1 MARRSRFIDS
11 KSTTSLGASLI
22 LNTNG
27 VMDPRFAVSAL
38 LIKNT
43 VSIDSST
50 TGGTFGAGDIGTT
63 RIEALWE
70 SLNTPFL
77 NNITYGTLDL
87 WSARHWHPSAT
98 AFSVLADQVA
108 ASATAGSFSFDFVVP
123 VKRQNA
129 ARPADYCVALSEFG
143 QITVQTPAALNANG
157 FTGWTTEVYAIG
169 DDTKPGEYIAGSLQR
184 VDELTGDS
192 GNVVDLRCYGH
203 KVADLFGYTIN
214 PSSSPISENTSA
226 RVEFDGREVVNFR
239 GLDGSQLPYA
249 WGNFKSVDAYSNF
262 VGVVGTGGSAYGNTL
277 VEDLVPSAYLQKISH
292 MESVST
298 AQIFYNSR
306 LSSSTDQRYALTTL
320 YPSQGGAQL
329 AQRVPGGSAAGAAA
343 IAAIAS
349 SPSATGGGAAGG
361 SDSAYLPK
369 IVAT

>member
-11 KSTTSLGASLI
+11 KSTTSLGSSLI

-43 VSIDSST
+43 VSVDATST
-50 TGGTFGAGDIGTT
+50 AANLGAGDVGTT

-98 AFSVLADQVA
+98 AYSVLADQGNPGGAA
-108 ASATAGSFSFDFVVP
+108 ASYSFDFVVP

-143 QITVQTPAALNANG
+143 QITVQTPASIATGG
-157 FTGWTTEVYAIG
+157 FSSWTTEVYAIG

-214 PSSSPISENTSA
+214 SSSSPISGNTSA

-249 WGNFKSVDAYSNF
+249 WGNFKSVDSYATF
-262 VGVVGTGGSAYGNTL
+262 VTAAGYGNTL

-306 LSSSTDQRYALTTL
+306 ISSSTDQRYALTTL

>member
-11 KSTTSLGASLI
+11 KSTTSLGSSLI

-27 VMDPRFAVSAL
+27 VMDPRFAVGAL

-43 VSIDSST
+43 VSIDST
-50 TGGTFGAGDIGTT
+50 TAGGTFGASDIGTT

-77 NNITYGTLDL
+77 NNVTYGTLDL
-87 WSARHWHPSAT
+87 WSARHWHPSTT

-108 ASATAGSFSFDFVVP
+108 PATTAGSFSFDFIVP

-143 QITVQTPAALNANG
+143 QITVQTPASVNATG
-157 FTGWTTEVYAIG
+157 FTNWTTSVYAIG

-203 KVADLFGYTIN
+203 KVVDLFGYSTD
-214 PSSSPISENTSA
+214 PSGSPISGNTSA

-249 WGNFKSVDAYSNF
+249 WGNFKSADDYSGF
-262 VGVVGTGGSAYGNTL
+262 VGVVGAGGSAYSNTII
-277 VEDLVPSAYLQKISH
+277 EDLVPSAYLQKISH
-292 MESVST
+292 MASVST

-306 LSSSTDQRYALTTL
+306 IASSTNQRYSLTTL
-320 YPSQGGAQL
+320 YPSQGAAQL
-329 AQRVPGGSAAGAAA
+329 AQRIPGGSAAGAAA
-343 IAAIAS
+343 IEAIAS
-349 SPSATGGGAAGG
+349 TPGATGGGAGGG
-361 SDSAYLPK
+361 SDEAYLPK

>member
-11 KSTTSLGASLI
+11 KSTTSLGSSLI

-27 VMDPRFAVSAL
+27 VMDPRFAVGAL

-43 VSIDSST
+43 VVVDASST
-50 TGGTFGAGDIGTT
+50 AGNMGAIDVGTT
-63 RIEALWE
+63 RIESLWE

-77 NNITYGTLDL
+77 NNVTYQTLDL
-87 WSARHWHPSAT
+87 WSARHWHPATT
-98 AFSVLADQVA
+98 AFSVLADQA
-108 ASATAGSFSFDFVVP
+108 NGGGATATFSFDFIVP
-123 VKRQNA
+123 VKRQES

-143 QITVQTPAALNANG
+143 QITVQTPAALTVGG
-157 FTGWTTEVYAIG
+157 FTSWNTSVYAIG

-203 KVADLFGYTIN
+203 KVADLFGYCAN
-214 PSSSPISENTSA
+214 PTAPISGNTSA

-249 WGNFKSVDAYSNF
+249 WGNFKSADSYANFVTAAGYSN
-262 VGVVGTGGSAYGNTL
+262 TI

-292 MESVST
+292 MASVST

-306 LSSSTDQRYALTTL
+306 ITSTSDQRYSLTTL
-320 YPSQGGAQL
+320 YPSQGAAQL
-329 AQRVPGGSAAGAAA
+329 AQRIPGGSAAGAAA
-343 IAAIAS
+343 IEAIAS
-349 SPSATGGGAAGG
+349 TPGATGGGAGGG
-361 SDSAYLPK
+361 SDAAYLPK